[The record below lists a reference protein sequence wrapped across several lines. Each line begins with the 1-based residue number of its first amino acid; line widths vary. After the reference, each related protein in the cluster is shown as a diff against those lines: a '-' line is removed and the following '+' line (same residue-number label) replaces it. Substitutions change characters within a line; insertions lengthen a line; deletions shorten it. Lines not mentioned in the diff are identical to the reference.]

1 MAVARKRR
9 AQHPDQDPS
18 AQLYRLIADTIP
30 HIVWAAHPDG
40 SLDFFNRRCYEY
52 TGLDA
57 SALSGWAWKSV
68 IHADD
73 LERTVATW
81 TRALQSGERYEIE
94 YRLRRADGAYRWHQT
109 VAMPVRDGEGRVAR
123 WFGTC
128 TDVELQ
134 MQSARILE
142 SMVEERTRALREA
155 QQRLGAIIETEPEC
169 VKLLDAQG
177 CLLEMNGAGL
187 RMIEA
192 GAFSEVAGLCV
203 YELVEKEHR
212 GAFRDLTERVCR
224 GERGSLEFELVGL
237 RGGRR
242 WMETHAVPFVD
253 EASGTT
259 RLLAITRDVS
269 ERKRAERALRD
280 NERRFQ
286 LFMDHVPAIAWIRD
300 AGLRY
305 TYVNRRYAAE
315 LGREPADFIGRPA
328 SRFFPPEVARLFTE
342 RDREVQER
350 GVPLQY
356 MDDFPGSR
364 WLKIKFPLPDLA
376 GGVSVAG
383 IALDLTERV
392 RLEEALAE
400 SESRA
405 RALVGRLI
413 AARES
418 ERRQL
423 ADELHDLIGQNLTAL
438 GIDLIAL
445 KPQLQAAGDAAG
457 AARLDAMRSLVEGTI
472 ESIRGVMTG
481 LRPPALEEFG
491 LVPALRAYTAEFSAR
506 TGIQATLGVTGG
518 ETRCP
523 EEIELALFRIVQEA
537 LTNTAKHSGAATA
550 RVEVAALAARMR
562 VSVSDD
568 GHGFGDERH
577 ATRGAHG
584 GWGVPE
590 MRERVEAHGGTLRV
604 ETSSRGTH
612 VTAEVPV
619 RAIAGDQTF
628 LTDPALRL
636 P

>member
-1 MAVARKRR
+1 MAVARNRR

-30 HIVWAAHPDG
+30 HIVWTAHPDG

-81 TRALQSGERYEIE
+81 TRALQSGERFEIE
-94 YRLRRADGAYRWHQT
+94 YRLRRVDGAYRWHQA
-109 VAMPVRDGEGRVAR
+109 VAMPMRDGDGRVAR

-142 SMVEERTRALREA
+142 SER
-155 QQRLGAIIETEPEC
+155 Q
-169 VKLLDAQG
+169 
-177 CLLEMNGAGL
+177 
-187 RMIEA
+187 
-192 GAFSEVAGLCV
+192 
-203 YELVEKEHR
+203 
-212 GAFRDLTERVCR
+212 
-224 GERGSLEFELVGL
+224 
-237 RGGRR
+237 
-242 WMETHAVPFVD
+242 
-253 EASGTT
+253 
-259 RLLAITRDVS
+259 
-269 ERKRAERALRD
+269 RAERALRD
-280 NERRFQ
+280 NERRFE
-286 LFMDHVPAIAWIRD
+286 LFMEHLPALAWIRD
-300 AGLRY
+300 SSLNY

-315 LGREPADFIGRPA
+315 LGREPGEFIGETA
-328 SRFFPPEVARLFTE
+328 GRFFPPEVARVFNQT
-342 RDREVQER
+342 DREVQAR
-350 GVPLQY
+350 GAPLQFL
-356 MDDFPGSR
+356 DDFPSR
-364 WLKIKFPLPDLA
+364 HWLKIKFPLPDPA
-376 GGVSVAG
+376 GGTAVG
-383 IALDLTERV
+383 GFALDLTERV

-457 AARLDAMRSLVEGTI
+457 TARLDAMRSLVEGTI

-506 TGIQATLGVTGG
+506 TGIKTTLGVVGG
-518 ETRCP
+518 ETRCGQ
-523 EEIELALFRIVQEA
+523 EIELALFRIVQEA
-537 LTNTAKHSGAATA
+537 LINAAKHSGAATA
-550 RVEVAALAARMR
+550 RVEVAALGPRMR

-568 GHGFGDERH
+568 GHGFSDERN
-577 ATRGAHG
+577 AARGARG

-612 VTAEVPV
+612 VTAEVPA